1 MADDSTAR
9 RGPLRAFRDWRRSR
23 PFWGGLLLI
32 AAAVEMLVAPAA
44 QSLILP
50 LNLVIYAGI
59 AGISVYLVSLLLIAL
74 GLLVWV
80 QPQQRMFYGVVGTL
94 LSIASFVTANFG
106 GFVIGMLLGIVGGAL
121 VFSWEPARK
130 RSGRRRGRRS
140 RKAAGKEPEEEAPA
154 ADGGGAEGGGRLH
167 ALAAPLALLLVL
179 PAAAPADLRWP
190 WDDWFGGGDEEESA
204 PADPG
209 ASPSP
214 SPSPSPSASE
224 RPPGEPEEEQGEDP
238 EEGGGEPG
246 EEPEDSGEEPGE
258 APADG
263 ADPAECEL
271 RTGEESVAEGEEE
284 FLAAV
289 RACQAAREAGE
300 SPEVPVV
307 QGEDGPFTASD
318 AESGLT
324 AEWLTMRGARFGG
337 VVEYPASGGPE
348 RYLRIVMTEGD
359 VTDGELWWRHGESRA
374 SLELPSMNLSGTD
387 GGDIVMHVQSL
398 TITILGISITFTP
411 DFPPP
416 LLPSH
421 IPVPDVDVSRPVA
434 DADHLAVDGLDLRAD
449 G

>member
-32 AAAVEMLVAPAA
+32 IAAVEMLVAPSA

-121 VFSWEPARK
+121 VFSWEPARP
-130 RSGRRRGRRS
+130 RGGRRRARRP
-140 RKAAGKEPEEEAPA
+140 RGT
-154 ADGGGAEGGGRLH
+154 GAEGAGADGEGGRPR
-167 ALAAPLALLLVL
+167 ALAAAPIALLLVL
-179 PAAAPADLRWP
+179 PAAAPADFRWP
-190 WDDWFGGGDEEESA
+190 WDDWFGGGGDGEESA

-224 RPPGEPEEEQGEDP
+224 RPGGPGEEPGGGDP
-238 EEGGGEPG
+238 EEGGGEEPG
-246 EEPEDSGEEPGE
+246 EEREESEEPGDV
-258 APADG
+258 PADG

-271 RTGEESVAEGEEE
+271 RTGEESVAAGEEE
-284 FLAAV
+284 LLDAV

-337 VVEYPASGGPE
+337 VVEYPASSGPE

-374 SLELPSMNLSGTD
+374 SLALPSMNLSGTD
-387 GGDIVMHVQSL
+387 GGDIVMHVRSL
-398 TITILGISITFTP
+398 TITILGIPITFTP

-421 IPVPDVDVSRPVA
+421 IPVPNVDVSRPVA
-434 DADHLAVDGLDLRAD
+434 EADHLAVEGLDLRAD
-449 G
+449 SEG